1 MNAVTLDAL
10 MRDRRVWRGR
20 PAELPPSPA
29 PSGWPRLDV
38 ALPAHG
44 WPEAALSEILLST
57 EGIGELRLVL
67 PLLAR
72 LTQEGQRIVLV
83 APPHRAHAPA
93 WQAVGVALER
103 VTVVVTPSAQVAWAM
118 EQCLRSGACAAV
130 LGWLERADDRT
141 LRRLQIAAGAGSAIA
156 FLFRPRGALANA
168 SPAALRVEVTPGQL
182 QIRKCRGRVP
192 SAAIPFAP
200 PLT

>member
-1 MNAVTLDAL
+1 MTAVALDAL
-10 MRDRRVWRGR
+10 LRNRRVWRGR
-20 PAELPPSPA
+20 PAALPPSLA
-29 PSGWPRLDV
+29 PSGWPQLDA

-44 WPEAALSEILLST
+44 WPESALSEILLST

-72 LTQEGQRIVLV
+72 LTRAGRRIVLV

-93 WQAVGVALER
+93 WQAAGVALER
-103 VTVVVTPSAQVAWAM
+103 VTVVVTPPAQGAWAM

-141 LRRLQIAAGAGSAIA
+141 LRRLQVAAGVGSAPA
-156 FLFRPRGALANA
+156 FLFRPRAALANA

-182 QIRKCRGRVP
+182 RVRKCRGRVP
-192 SAAIPFAP
+192 STAIPFSP